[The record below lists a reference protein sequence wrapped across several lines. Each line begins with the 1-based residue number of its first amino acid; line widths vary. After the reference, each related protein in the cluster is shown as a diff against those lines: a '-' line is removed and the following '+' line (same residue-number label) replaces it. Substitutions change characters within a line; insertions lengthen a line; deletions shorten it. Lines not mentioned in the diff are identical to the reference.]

1 MSTRRSL
8 STAPLQPTRAVAWAH
23 VLCSLCAWRAAKY
36 RCQQSVLAVLVLT
49 RVVRLYCQLTLW
61 SRWATRQYA
70 RQSRATLVGLRLSEL
85 STNRPKGTVRASPPF
100 VAERGEPQ
108 AHAVGGRFDERDA
121 PVLPFPPLPSPS
133 LPSPS
138 LPFPSLPVPLTAE
151 APLPTTFAGVS
162 LMSHRMASCG
172 EWLVRAAS
180 FVQRLWFGC
189 RVGAQ

>member
-8 STAPLQPTRAVAWAH
+8 STAPLQPTRAAAWAH
-23 VLCSLCAWRAAKY
+23 VLCNLCACRTAEY
-36 RCQQSVLAVLVLT
+36 RCQHERTRRTRSYARCAALLPVDSVVTVG
-49 RVVRLYCQLTLW
+49 Y
-61 SRWATRQYA
+61 SEYA

-85 STNRPKGTVRASPPF
+85 STNRPKGTVRALPPF

-108 AHAVGGRFDERDA
+108 ANAVGGRFDERDA
-121 PVLPFPPLPSPS
+121 PVLPFPSF
-133 LPSPS
+133 PSPS
-138 LPFPSLPVPLTAE
+138 LPFPSLPCPSLPVPLTAE
-151 APLPTTFAGVS
+151 APLPTTFAAVS

-189 RVGAQ
+189 RVGTQ